1 MDALLEAR
9 ELRKS
14 FSEVEAV
21 KAVSFDVRAQEI
33 FGLLGP
39 NGAGKTTLV
48 RMLIHLILP
57 DSGSVQYHLN
67 GETREQIEQT
77 HIGYLAEDRTLNP
90 EIPVIRTLIYHGV
103 MRGIGHSRAR
113 ESAERWLKRFGLA
126 DRAGDKVGTLSKGNQ
141 QKIQFAAAILHKPKL
156 AVLDEPFSGLDPLN
170 QEMFLELIKEL
181 REEGMT
187 VILSAHQ
194 MDLVERIADRILL
207 LNKGE
212 EILSGTL
219 DEIRNSAGVNGH
231 ITFRVKGKPKLEK
244 LMKHPMV
251 IDLESHVGDTLTL
264 AVKPDQNLS
273 DLLRTAANS
282 MEILSVRSGGLS
294 LRDIYLRLL
303 APNGDIGLS
312 ETSQTLGST
321 ELTRAAARRSS

>member
-1 MDALLEAR
+1 MPPLLQGH

-21 KAVSFDVRAQEI
+21 KAVSFDVRSQEI

-57 DSGSVQYHLN
+57 DSGSVEYHLD
-67 GETREQIEQT
+67 GESRSQIEQT

-103 MRGIGHSRAR
+103 MRGIGHTRAR
-113 ESAERWLKRFGLA
+113 DSAERWLARLGLA

-141 QKIQFAAAILHKPKL
+141 QKIQFVAAILHKPKL

-170 QEMFLELIKEL
+170 QEMFLDLIREL
-181 REEGMT
+181 RDEGMT

-219 DEIRNSAGVNGH
+219 DEIRASAGVNGH
-231 ITFRVKGKPKLEK
+231 LTFRVKGKPKLERV
-244 LMKHPMV
+244 LKHPMV
-251 IDLESHVGDTLTL
+251 LDLESHVGDTITL
-264 AVKPDQNLS
+264 AIKPDQDLS
-273 DLLRTAANS
+273 DLLKVASQS
-282 MEILSVRSGGLS
+282 MDILAVRSGGLS

-303 APNGDIGLS
+303 GPGAKDV
-312 ETSQTLGST
+312 
-321 ELTRAAARRSS
+321 AATTQAAS

>member
-1 MDALLEAR
+1 MSPLLQAR

-21 KAVSFDVRAQEI
+21 KGVSFDVRPQEI

-57 DSGSVQYHLN
+57 DSGSVVYEMN
-67 GETREQIEQT
+67 GDRREQIEQT
-77 HIGYLAEDRTLNP
+77 QIGYLAEDRTLNP

-103 MRGIGHSRAR
+103 MRGIGHTRAR
-113 ESAERWLKRFGLA
+113 DSAERWLARFGLSE
-126 DRAGDKVGTLSKGNQ
+126 RAGDKVGTLSKGNQ
-141 QKIQFAAAILHKPKL
+141 QKIQFVASILHKPKL

-170 QEMFLELIKEL
+170 QEMFLDLIREL
-181 REEGMT
+181 RDEGIT

-219 DEIRNSAGVNGH
+219 EEIRANAGVNGH
-231 ITFRVKGKPKLEK
+231 ITFRVKGKPKLERV
-244 LMKHPMV
+244 LKHPMV
-251 IDLESHVGDTLTL
+251 LDLESHVGDTITL

-273 DLLRTAANS
+273 DLLRVAANS

-303 APNGDIGLS
+303 GPDGKAV
-312 ETSQTLGST
+312 ETT
-321 ELTRAAARRSS
+321 EATSS